1 MYKIGLSS
9 CSKPLNEQL
18 FSDFASNGIDAI
30 EISPR
35 YSEVKDLDYR
45 AVKKLSEQYGIEL
58 WSFHLPFLPFSEVEM
73 SVPNPEV
80 RNNTLRYFSEIIK
93 KASDIGIDKF
103 VVHPSGES
111 IELVERKDRME
122 CCKDSLVKLAEI
134 ADKYGSVIAVEDL
147 PRTCLGNC
155 AGEILELISVDDRLK
170 VCFDTNHLLT
180 EDNADFVRRV
190 GDKIITLHVSDYDR
204 INERHW
210 LPGEGVID
218 WASVLKALDEVGYRG
233 VWMYEISYECPN
245 TISRPRAL
253 NCEDFARNAKELF
266 AGERPTVF
274 SSHIL

>member
-9 CSKPLNEQL
+9 CSKPLNDQL
-18 FSDFASNGIDAI
+18 FSDFTASGIGAI

-35 YSEVKDLDYR
+35 YTEIKDLDYR
-45 AVKKLSEQYGIEL
+45 AIKKLSEQYGIEL

-73 SVPNPEV
+73 SALSADV
-80 RNNTLRYFSEIIK
+80 RNYTLGYFGKIIQ
-93 KASDIGIDKF
+93 KASDIGINKF
-103 VVHPSGES
+103 IVHPSGEP
-111 IELVERKDRME
+111 IDPAERKERMA
-122 CCKDSLVKLAEI
+122 CSKDSFVKLAEI
-134 ADKYGSVIAVEDL
+134 ADKCGSVIAVEDL

-155 AGEILELISVDDRLK
+155 ADEILELISVDDRLK

-218 WASVLKALDEVGYRG
+218 WMSVIKALDEVNYKG

-245 TISRPRAL
+245 TISRPRNL

-266 AGERPTVF
+266 AGQKPTIF

>member
-9 CSKPLNEQL
+9 CSKPLNEKL
-18 FSDFASNGIDAI
+18 FYDFANNGIGAM
-30 EISPR
+30 EVSPR
-35 YSEVKDLDYR
+35 YHEIKDLDYR
-45 AVKKLSEQYGIEL
+45 AIKDYARQFNIDL

-73 SVPNPEV
+73 SALDAST
-80 RNNTLRYFSEIIK
+80 RNCTLQYYGELIK

-103 VVHPSGES
+103 IVHPSGEP
-111 IELVERKDRME
+111 IDPAERKDRMAYSKE
-122 CCKDSLVKLAEI
+122 SFDKLAEI
-134 ADKYGSVIAVEDL
+134 AWKCGSVIAVEDL

-155 AGEILELISVDDRLK
+155 ADEILELISVNDKLR

-180 EDNADFVRRV
+180 EDNADFIRRI

-218 WASVLKALDEVGYRG
+218 WASVLKALEEIKYNG
-233 VWMYEISYECPN
+233 VWMYEISYECPK
-245 TISRPRAL
+245 TIARNRNL
-253 NCEDFARNAKELF
+253 TCEDFSQNARELF
-266 AGERPTVF
+266 AGQKPTVF